1 MMKKKIIVTLL
12 ILGSIVAGCGKKAN
26 PELQIENYQP
36 VEEFQAAYEA
46 LKERKADIN
55 KEYDIEETVR
65 ILNGLEMAQ
74 AKSDDFYSFLEYMA
88 KQDYSMVASDVI
100 DAKIKI
106 LPLLQQMFKLQ
117 KQYKEFSTIWML
129 VRSAAAGAK
138 TLAKESSTTGAGMAA
153 MKAMAGE
160 GPLAIVDM
168 SENLSIDAAKNAA
181 FDHYEEEMDLKSK
194 LEDEI
199 EELKMAYIDYLS
211 GFVPVYT
218 KYMKEWDRLCINKD
232 KAYFDVYS
240 GRMVDAYNSTS
251 KILQQYPRNREA
263 LLLKSLSLI
272 NIGSGEMNTMP
283 DSPEVL
289 SIVKEMQLPDS
300 MKCEW
305 NDFFVEADITLDNY
319 IELYPERSAPALVL
333 KGLLNYRIGKEQQA
347 LSYLDQAA
355 MEYPRQA
362 ERLTDLLDSY
372 RSRTYLNKTPEGQY
386 LLRLYRST
394 MEGYG
399 MFSPNFL
406 KSKYYVQKGMMEES
420 KNEIFNHFFRRGNQ
434 GIYDCLLSD
443 MQFCEDYL
451 YSSFKQLLMEHS
463 FIDVA
468 ITPTTDWKFSDKD
481 DEIRVS
487 INNRSDIDLEN
498 VRIFLCIHYT
508 DMYKNEYDVV
518 KVPTTKNI
526 IKHHEISD
534 LGTMKLAYADKKYQ
548 DITRVRAIAMTDD
561 KICWIDKADYKE
573 SHASTLLNTSQYGKE
588 ILLDKIKKH
597 FLTDYSLDADALQK
611 LLEMEISVN
620 GGAPIQKMENSTW
633 LSWGK
638 VKEISSTVTEL
649 WSKPDK
655 KLKLE
660 IPRVLTLIDPVFSI
674 YQLQD
679 KDKVMLPQEN
689 FLAGS
694 SIRLKFDYELK
705 DGDLLPLYIY
715 SDFVNFRVDIEYKEG
730 ESKVKNVVLI

>member
-1 MMKKKIIVTLL
+1 MKKKIIVTLL

-518 KVPTTKNI
+518 KVPTTKSI

>member
-1 MMKKKIIVTLL
+1 
-12 ILGSIVAGCGKKAN
+12 
-26 PELQIENYQP
+26 
-36 VEEFQAAYEA
+36 
-46 LKERKADIN
+46 
-55 KEYDIEETVR
+55 
-65 ILNGLEMAQ
+65 
-74 AKSDDFYSFLEYMA
+74 
-88 KQDYSMVASDVI
+88 
-100 DAKIKI
+100 
-106 LPLLQQMFKLQ
+106 
-117 KQYKEFSTIWML
+117 ML

-518 KVPTTKNI
+518 KVPTTKSI

>member
-508 DMYKNEYDVV
+508 VMYKNEYDVV
-518 KVPTTKNI
+518 KVPTTKSI

>member
-1 MMKKKIIVTLL
+1 
-12 ILGSIVAGCGKKAN
+12 
-26 PELQIENYQP
+26 
-36 VEEFQAAYEA
+36 
-46 LKERKADIN
+46 
-55 KEYDIEETVR
+55 
-65 ILNGLEMAQ
+65 
-74 AKSDDFYSFLEYMA
+74 
-88 KQDYSMVASDVI
+88 
-100 DAKIKI
+100 
-106 LPLLQQMFKLQ
+106 
-117 KQYKEFSTIWML
+117 
-129 VRSAAAGAK
+129 
-138 TLAKESSTTGAGMAA
+138 
-153 MKAMAGE
+153 
-160 GPLAIVDM
+160 
-168 SENLSIDAAKNAA
+168 
-181 FDHYEEEMDLKSK
+181 MDLKSK

-518 KVPTTKNI
+518 KVPTTKSI

>member
-355 MEYPRQA
+355 MEYPRQT

-518 KVPTTKNI
+518 KVTTTKSI

-620 GGAPIQKMENSTW
+620 GGAPLQKMENSTW

>member
-399 MFSPNFL
+399 MFSPNYI

-518 KVPTTKNI
+518 KVPTTKSI

>member
-518 KVPTTKNI
+518 KVPTTKSI

>member
-74 AKSDDFYSFLEYMA
+74 AKSDDFYSFWEYMA

-518 KVPTTKNI
+518 KVPTTKSI

>member
-468 ITPTTDWKFSDKD
+468 ITPTTDLKFSDKD

-518 KVPTTKNI
+518 KVPTTKSI

>member
-1 MMKKKIIVTLL
+1 MI
-12 ILGSIVAGCGKKAN
+12 GCSKKAN

-36 VEEFQAAYEA
+36 LEEFQPAYKA
-46 LKERKADIN
+46 LIERKADAN

-88 KQDYSMVASDVI
+88 KQDYSLVASDVI

-117 KQYKEFSTIWML
+117 KQHEELSNIWIL
-129 VRSAAAGAK
+129 ARSAAAGVK
-138 TLAKESSTTGAGMAA
+138 TLAKESSTTGAGMDA
-153 MKAMAGE
+153 MKAMVEE
-160 GPLAIVDM
+160 GPLAVVDI
-168 SENLSIDAAKNAA
+168 SKNLGIDAAKNAA
-181 FDHYEEEMDLKSK
+181 FDHYEEEMELKSK

-199 EELKMAYIDYLS
+199 EELKMAYLDYLS
-211 GFVPVYT
+211 DFVPVYT
-218 KYMKEWDRLCINKD
+218 KYMKEWDKLCIHKD
-232 KAYFDVYS
+232 QAYFDIYS

-272 NIGSGEMNTMP
+272 NIGSGQMNTQP
-283 DSPEVL
+283 DSPEVF
-289 SIVKEMQLPDS
+289 SIAKEIQLPDS
-300 MKCEW
+300 VKHDW
-305 NDFFVEADITLDNY
+305 NDFFIEAEVTLDNY

-333 KGLLNYRIGKEQQA
+333 KGLLNHRMGKEQQA

-362 ERLTDLLDSY
+362 EALTDLLDSY

-406 KSKYYVQKGMMEES
+406 KSKYYAQKGMMEES

-468 ITPTTDWKFSDKD
+468 IEPTTDWKFSDKE
-481 DEIRVS
+481 DEIKVS

-508 DMYKNEYDVV
+508 DMYKDEYDVV

-526 IKHHEISD
+526 IRHHEQTD
-534 LGTMKLAYADKKYQ
+534 LGTMKLEYENKKYQ

-573 SHASTLLNTSQYGKE
+573 SHASTLLNSNRYGKE
-588 ILLDKIKKH
+588 VLLNKMKQH
-597 FLTDYSLDADALQK
+597 FLTDYSLDTNTLQQ
-611 LLEMEISVN
+611 LLQTEISIN
-620 GGAPIQKMENSTW
+620 GGTPIKKQENATGF
-633 LSWGK
+633 SWGK
-638 VKEISSTVTEL
+638 VKEISSSVTKL
-649 WSKPDK
+649 WDKSDK

-660 IPRVLTLIDPVFSI
+660 IPRTLTLIDPVFSI

-679 KDKVMLPQEN
+679 KEKAMLPQEN

-694 SIRLKFDYELK
+694 SIRLKFDYEPK
-705 DGDLLPLYIY
+705 EGDLLPLYIY

-730 ESKVKNVVLI
+730 KAKVKNVVVV

>member
-1 MMKKKIIVTLL
+1 MIEKKIIIALL
-12 ILGSIVAGCGKKAN
+12 VFGGIMVGCGKKAN

-36 VEEFQAAYEA
+36 VEEFQPAYEA
-46 LKERKADIN
+46 LKKQKADIN

-74 AKSDDFYSFLEYMA
+74 VKSDDFYSFLEYMA

-100 DAKIKI
+100 DAKMKI

-117 KQYKEFSTIWML
+117 KQHKEFSTIWML
-129 VRSAAAGAK
+129 ARSAAAGAK
-138 TLAKESSTTGAGMAA
+138 TLAKESSATGAGMAV
-153 MKAMAGE
+153 MKTMAGE

-168 SENLSIDAAKNAA
+168 SENLGIDAAKNAA
-181 FDHYEEEMDLKSK
+181 FDHYEEEMNLKSK

-211 GFVPVYT
+211 SFIPVYT

-272 NIGSGEMNTMP
+272 NIGSGEMNAAP

-289 SIVKEMQLPDS
+289 SIVKELQLPDS
-300 MKCEW
+300 VKHEW

-319 IELYPERSAPALVL
+319 MDLYPERSAPALVL
-333 KGLLNYRIGKEQQA
+333 KGLLYYRVGKEQQA
-347 LSYLDQAA
+347 LSFLDQAA

-362 ERLTDLLDSY
+362 EVLTDLLDSY

-406 KSKYYVQKGMMEES
+406 KSKYYAQKGMMEES

-468 ITPTTDWKFSDKD
+468 IEPTTDWKFSDKD
-481 DEIRVS
+481 DEIKVS
-487 INNRSDIDLEN
+487 INNRSDVDLEN

-508 DMYKNEYDVV
+508 DMYKDEYDVV

-526 IKHHEISD
+526 IKHHELAD
-534 LGTMKLAYADKKYQ
+534 LGKMKLAYADKKYQ

-561 KICWIDKADYKE
+561 KICWVDKADYKE
-573 SHASTLLNTSQYGKE
+573 SHASTLLNTNQYGKE
-588 ILLDKIKKH
+588 VLLDKIKKH
-597 FLTDYSLDADALQK
+597 FLTDYSLDANALLKILQTG
-611 LLEMEISVN
+611 ISIN
-620 GGAPIQKMENSTW
+620 GGVSKQKQEDGTW

-638 VKEISSTVTEL
+638 VKEISSAVTDL
-649 WSKPDK
+649 WNKPDK

-679 KDKVMLPQEN
+679 KDKAMLPQEN

-705 DGDLLPLYIY
+705 EGDLLPLYIY
-715 SDFVNFRVDIEYKEG
+715 SDFVSFRVDIEYKDG
-730 ESKVKNVVLI
+730 KSKVKNVILV

>member
-12 ILGSIVAGCGKKAN
+12 ILGSIVAACGKKAN

-36 VEEFQAAYEA
+36 VEEFQSAYEA

-138 TLAKESSTTGAGMAA
+138 TLAKESSSTGAGMAA

-168 SENLSIDAAKNAA
+168 SENLGIDAAKNAA

-272 NIGSGEMNTMP
+272 NIGSGEMNTIP

-526 IKHHEISD
+526 IRHHEISD

-573 SHASTLLNTSQYGKE
+573 SHASTLLNNSQYGKE

-638 VKEISSTVTEL
+638 VKEISSTVTKL

>member
-1 MMKKKIIVTLL
+1 M
-12 ILGSIVAGCGKKAN
+12 AGCGKKAN

-468 ITPTTDWKFSDKD
+468 ITPTTDLKFSDKD

-518 KVPTTKNI
+518 KVPTTKSI

>member
-1 MMKKKIIVTLL
+1 MKKKIIVTLL

>member
-1 MMKKKIIVTLL
+1 MKKKKIIVTLL

-319 IELYPERSAPALVL
+319 IKLYPERSAPALVL

-518 KVPTTKNI
+518 KVPTTKSI

>member
-319 IELYPERSAPALVL
+319 IKLYPERSAPALVL

-518 KVPTTKNI
+518 KVPTTKSI

>member
-1 MMKKKIIVTLL
+1 MMKMKCIAVLL
-12 ILGSIVAGCGKKAN
+12 LFCFILAGCGKKAN

-36 VEEFQAAYEA
+36 VEEFQPAYEA
-46 LKERKADIN
+46 LKERKADNN
-55 KEYDIEETVR
+55 KVYDIEETVR

-74 AKSDDFYSFLEYMA
+74 AKSEDFYSFLEYMA
-88 KQDYSMVASDVI
+88 KQDYSLVASDVI
-100 DAKIKI
+100 DAKMKI

-117 KQYKEFSTIWML
+117 KQHKEFSTIWML
-129 VRSAAAGAK
+129 ARSAAKGAK
-138 TLAKESSTTGAGMAA
+138 TLAKESSATGVGMAT

-168 SENLSIDAAKNAA
+168 SENMGIDAAKNAA
-181 FDHYEEEMDLKSK
+181 FDHYEEEIELKSK

-199 EELKMAYIDYLS
+199 EELKMAYIDYLAD
-211 GFVPVYT
+211 FVPVYT
-218 KYMKEWDRLCINKD
+218 KYMKEWDRLCVNKD

-251 KILQQYPRNREA
+251 KILQQYPQNREA

-272 NIGSGEMNTMP
+272 NIGSGEMNTAP

-289 SIVKEMQLPDS
+289 SIAKEVQLPDS
-300 MKCEW
+300 AKREW

-333 KGLLNYRIGKEQQA
+333 KGLLNHRIGKEQQA
-347 LSYLDQAA
+347 MSFFDQAA

-362 ERLTDLLDSY
+362 ETLTDLLDSY

-406 KSKYYVQKGMMEES
+406 KAKYYAQKGMLEES

-468 ITPTTDWKFSDKD
+468 IEPATDWKFSDKD
-481 DEIRVS
+481 DEIKVS

-508 DMYKNEYDVV
+508 DMYKDEYDVV

-526 IKHHEISD
+526 IKHHELVD
-534 LGTMKLAYADKKYQ
+534 LGEMKLEYQGKKYQ

-573 SHASTLLNTSQYGKE
+573 SHASALLNSNQYGKE
-588 ILLDKIKKH
+588 VLLDKIKKH
-597 FLTDYSLDADALQK
+597 FLADYSLDVSALQK
-611 LLEMEISVN
+611 LLQKGISIN
-620 GGAPIQKMENSTW
+620 GVAAKQKQESNNW

-638 VKEISSTVTEL
+638 VKEISSSVTEL
-649 WSKPDK
+649 WNKPDK

-679 KDKVMLPQEN
+679 KEKVMLPKEN

-694 SIRLKFDYELK
+694 SIKLKFDYEPK
-705 DGDLLPLYIY
+705 DGDVLPLYIY
-715 SDFVNFRVDIEYKEG
+715 SDFVNFRVDIECKAG
-730 ESKVKNVVLI
+730 EMLVKNVTLV

>member
-1 MMKKKIIVTLL
+1 M
-12 ILGSIVAGCGKKAN
+12 
-26 PELQIENYQP
+26 
-36 VEEFQAAYEA
+36 
-46 LKERKADIN
+46 
-55 KEYDIEETVR
+55 
-65 ILNGLEMAQ
+65 
-74 AKSDDFYSFLEYMA
+74 
-88 KQDYSMVASDVI
+88 
-100 DAKIKI
+100 
-106 LPLLQQMFKLQ
+106 
-117 KQYKEFSTIWML
+117 
-129 VRSAAAGAK
+129 
-138 TLAKESSTTGAGMAA
+138 
-153 MKAMAGE
+153 
-160 GPLAIVDM
+160 
-168 SENLSIDAAKNAA
+168 
-181 FDHYEEEMDLKSK
+181 
-194 LEDEI
+194 
-199 EELKMAYIDYLS
+199 
-211 GFVPVYT
+211 
-218 KYMKEWDRLCINKD
+218 
-232 KAYFDVYS
+232 
-240 GRMVDAYNSTS
+240 
-251 KILQQYPRNREA
+251 QQYPRNREA

-518 KVPTTKNI
+518 KVPTTKSI

>member
-1 MMKKKIIVTLL
+1 
-12 ILGSIVAGCGKKAN
+12 
-26 PELQIENYQP
+26 
-36 VEEFQAAYEA
+36 
-46 LKERKADIN
+46 
-55 KEYDIEETVR
+55 
-65 ILNGLEMAQ
+65 
-74 AKSDDFYSFLEYMA
+74 
-88 KQDYSMVASDVI
+88 
-100 DAKIKI
+100 
-106 LPLLQQMFKLQ
+106 
-117 KQYKEFSTIWML
+117 
-129 VRSAAAGAK
+129 
-138 TLAKESSTTGAGMAA
+138 
-153 MKAMAGE
+153 
-160 GPLAIVDM
+160 
-168 SENLSIDAAKNAA
+168 
-181 FDHYEEEMDLKSK
+181 
-194 LEDEI
+194 
-199 EELKMAYIDYLS
+199 
-211 GFVPVYT
+211 
-218 KYMKEWDRLCINKD
+218 
-232 KAYFDVYS
+232 
-240 GRMVDAYNSTS
+240 
-251 KILQQYPRNREA
+251 
-263 LLLKSLSLI
+263 
-272 NIGSGEMNTMP
+272 
-283 DSPEVL
+283 
-289 SIVKEMQLPDS
+289 
-300 MKCEW
+300 
-305 NDFFVEADITLDNY
+305 
-319 IELYPERSAPALVL
+319 
-333 KGLLNYRIGKEQQA
+333 
-347 LSYLDQAA
+347 
-355 MEYPRQA
+355 
-362 ERLTDLLDSY
+362 
-372 RSRTYLNKTPEGQY
+372 
-386 LLRLYRST
+386 
-394 MEGYG
+394 
-399 MFSPNFL
+399 
-406 KSKYYVQKGMMEES
+406 MMEES

>member
-1 MMKKKIIVTLL
+1 MMKKNIIVISLVFSSL
-12 ILGSIVAGCGKKAN
+12 IVGCGNKPN

-36 VEEFQAAYEA
+36 LEEFQPAYQA
-46 LKERKADIN
+46 MKERKADDN
-55 KEYDIEETVR
+55 KEYDIEETIR

-88 KQDYSMVASDVI
+88 KQDYSMVATDVI
-100 DAKIKI
+100 ETKMKI

-117 KQYKEFSTIWML
+117 KQHKEFSTIWML
-129 VRSAAAGAK
+129 ARSAAAGAK
-138 TLAKESSTTGAGMAA
+138 TFAKETNVTGAGMSAVSAA
-153 MKAMAGE
+153 TVE
-160 GPLAIVDM
+160 GPLAVLDL
-168 SENLSIDAAKNAA
+168 SENLSIDAAKNVA
-181 FDHYEEEMDLKSK
+181 FDHYEQEMELKSK

-199 EELKMAYIDYLS
+199 EELKLAYIDYLS
-211 GFVPVYT
+211 EFVPVYT

-251 KILQQYPRNREA
+251 KILKQYPLNREA

-272 NIGSGEMNTMP
+272 NIGSGEMNTKP
-283 DSPEVL
+283 NSPEVL
-289 SIVKEMQLPDS
+289 SIAKEINIPDS
-300 MKCEW
+300 VKCDLNE
-305 NDFFVEADITLDNY
+305 FFVEADITLDNY
-319 IELYPERSAPALVL
+319 LELYPERSAPALVL

-347 LSYLDQAA
+347 LSYFDQAA

-362 ERLTDLLDSY
+362 EALTDLLDSY
-372 RSRTYLNKTPEGQY
+372 RCRTYLNKTPEGQY

-406 KSKYYVQKGMMEES
+406 KSKYYAQKGMMEES
-420 KNEIFNHFFRRGNQ
+420 KNEIFSHFFRRGNQ

-468 ITPTTDWKFSDKD
+468 IEPTTDWKFSDKD
-481 DEIRVS
+481 DEIKVT

-508 DMYKNEYDVV
+508 DMYKDEYDVV

-526 IKHHEISD
+526 IRHHEIAD
-534 LGTMKLAYADKKYQ
+534 LGEMKLEYEDKKYH

-561 KICWIDKADYKE
+561 KICWIDKADYKL
-573 SHASTLLNTSQYGKE
+573 SHASTSLNTNQYGKE
-588 ILLDKIKKH
+588 VLVNKIKEH
-597 FLTDYSLDADALQK
+597 YLADYSLDANVLLK
-611 LLEMEISVN
+611 LLQTGIGIN
-620 GGAPIQKMENSTW
+620 GGAPVQKQEKSAW

-638 VKEISSTVTEL
+638 VKEISSSVTDL
-649 WSKPDK
+649 WNKPDK

-679 KDKVMLPQEN
+679 KEKVMLPQEN

-694 SIRLKFDYELK
+694 NIRLKFDYEPK

-715 SDFVNFRVDIEYKEG
+715 SDFVNFRIDIEYKEG
-730 ESKVKNVVLI
+730 KGKIKNVVLV

>member
-633 LSWGK
+633 LSWRK

>member
-1 MMKKKIIVTLL
+1 
-12 ILGSIVAGCGKKAN
+12 
-26 PELQIENYQP
+26 
-36 VEEFQAAYEA
+36 
-46 LKERKADIN
+46 
-55 KEYDIEETVR
+55 
-65 ILNGLEMAQ
+65 
-74 AKSDDFYSFLEYMA
+74 
-88 KQDYSMVASDVI
+88 
-100 DAKIKI
+100 
-106 LPLLQQMFKLQ
+106 
-117 KQYKEFSTIWML
+117 
-129 VRSAAAGAK
+129 
-138 TLAKESSTTGAGMAA
+138 MAA

-518 KVPTTKNI
+518 KVPTTKSI

>member
-1 MMKKKIIVTLL
+1 MKKKIIVTLL

-518 KVPTTKNI
+518 KVPTTKSI

-633 LSWGK
+633 LSWRK